1 MPRGDSTLGTG
12 ETGQTETRQT
22 EPGQAT
28 DQPGASEATFSGHAF
43 YRHFK
48 GRYYQVVGVA
58 LDTATEGRVVVY
70 RTLYPSGHALF
81 TRPYDEFHGWKD
93 NADGQRVRRF
103 TPVAYADLPDD
114 ARARV
119 LAALSL
125 PSG

>member
-1 MPRGDSTLGTG
+1 MHAGAMPEDSAT
-12 ETGQTETRQT
+12 
-22 EPGQAT
+22 PGQ
-28 DQPGASEATFSGHAF
+28 AF

-48 GRYYQVVGVA
+48 GRYYQVVGEA
-58 LDTATEGRVVVY
+58 LDTVTEGRVVVY

-103 TPVAYADLPDD
+103 TPVAYADLPGD
-114 ARARV
+114 AQARV
-119 LAALSL
+119 IAALNL

>member
-1 MPRGDSTLGTG
+1 MSGDDMHAGVTPQDRAT
-12 ETGQTETRQT
+12 
-22 EPGQAT
+22 PGQ
-28 DQPGASEATFSGHAF
+28 AF

-48 GRYYQVVGVA
+48 GRYYQVVGEA

-93 NADGQRVRRF
+93 NADGQRVRWF

-114 ARARV
+114 ARAHVVGV
-119 LAALSL
+119 LELL
-125 PSG
+125 TGQDGPSQLGA

>member
-1 MPRGDSTLGTG
+1 MSGDDMYAGVTP
-12 ETGQTETRQT
+12 EDR
-22 EPGQAT
+22 AT
-28 DQPGASEATFSGHAF
+28 PGHAF

-48 GRYYQVVGVA
+48 GRYYQVVGEA

-93 NADGQRVRRF
+93 SPDGQRVRRF
-103 TPVAYADLPDD
+103 TPVHYTDLPAD
-114 ARARV
+114 ARDHVVAV
-119 LAALSL
+119 LGL